1 MANLTIRN
9 LDATVVENLKARA
22 RANRRS
28 LEGEVRLLLEQYG
41 RRPPPEE
48 LIRQAEEIAAM
59 TPRLPQ
65 TDSATLVREGRDR

>member
-1 MANLTIRN
+1 VANLTIRN
-9 LDATVVENLKARA
+9 LDAKVVENLKSRA

-28 LEGEVRLLLEQYG
+28 LEGEVRLLLERYG

-65 TDSATLVREGRDR
+65 TDSATLVRESRDR

>member
-9 LDATVVENLKARA
+9 LDAKVVENLKSRA

-28 LEGEVRLLLEQYG
+28 LEGEVRLLLEQHG
-41 RRPPPEE
+41 RRPPRDE

>member
-1 MANLTIRN
+1 VANLTIRN
-9 LDATVVENLKARA
+9 LDAKVVENLKSRA

-28 LEGEVRLLLEQYG
+28 LESEVRLLLEQYG